1 MKKIILLSVI
11 FVICLAFVSCGSEQ
25 KKKDKS
31 ASGSGY
37 GTEDGEEGVEEP
49 HWSEKAEGPMTW
61 DEAKKHCE
69 NLNEKD
75 FSDWRLPN
83 KKELLSLRH
92 GNQSNFGDTET
103 FWTSELIGGEGS
115 EMVRTVE
122 FRFGRKESYPKE
134 NTFFVRCTR

>member
-11 FVICLAFVSCGSEQ
+11 FVVCLTFVSCGSGQ
-25 KKKDKS
+25 KKKDKLASSS
-31 ASGSGY
+31 AY
-37 GTEDGEEGVEEP
+37 ETEDGKEAVEEP
-49 HWSEKAEGPMTW
+49 HWSEKAAEPMTW
-61 DEAKKHCE
+61 DEAKKYCE

-92 GNQSNFGDTET
+92 GNQSDFGDTET

-122 FRFGRKESYPKE
+122 FRFGRKESYLKSQ
-134 NTFFVRCTR
+134 TFFVRCVR